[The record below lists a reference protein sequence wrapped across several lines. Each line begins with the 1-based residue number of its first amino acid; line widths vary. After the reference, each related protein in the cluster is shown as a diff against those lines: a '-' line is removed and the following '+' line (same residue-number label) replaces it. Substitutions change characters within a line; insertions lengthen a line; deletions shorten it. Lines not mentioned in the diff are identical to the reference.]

1 MGTLRAVT
9 AVVLALFVVRVAH
22 AQPLSMSRDDV
33 AAASGG
39 RGIASADLNRDGWID
54 LVAAHHDPDGLSILL
69 NRGAGG
75 GYTGSFIALPGGP
88 FDVVIGDLNKDGSP
102 DIAVA
107 NPEAN
112 VINVLFGNGNG
123 TFRGP
128 MNVGARFNPR
138 SLTIADM
145 DKDGN
150 PDIVF
155 TEFYNASVTIYWGDG
170 VQSFIHR
177 QPGSLTVGANPQ
189 GVAVADFNLDGWPDM
204 VVAASGSVGLT
215 VLYHT
220 PGVNT
225 WSRRDLDVP
234 TQQNVVGVGDF
245 DRDGRPDIAA
255 ASTGTT
261 DITVVLNRRAGM
273 TTDIYPSG
281 GSSPRGIVS
290 VDLNRDGRLD
300 LVTANRGSSTLQL
313 LIGRADG
320 TFDAAVGYPSGTG
333 SRAVTA
339 GDFNNDGRVDLA
351 SANEY
356 ASSVTVLSNTTD
368 LPRAGFGYRRHVL
381 GPAIGNSSS
390 GNANDV
396 ADFDRDGRLDAVFN
410 GNGMGVRFADGRSSG
425 PLATFGVTD
434 LAAVNVNGDGATDIV
449 ALSEGLSGGTYSSI
463 ETFIGDGSGNF
474 PGRRSTPTGLLG
486 HQMEAADFNLDGIVD
501 LIITGRTHA
510 NGPWSIRVFSG
521 NGDGTFSLRAAI
533 TPDEAPITLTIG
545 DVDRDGDPDVV
556 TTGRAASPNAA
567 RVVTRLNEGGWN
579 FAPPRETLVLELLG
593 ISYAALGDLNHDGFL
608 DFVGVGS
615 PQDWRSRVQAAV
627 LVGGPA
633 GFAPPTYLRADE
645 FVLGISI
652 ADLDVDG
659 HADLMTD
666 NGAFFK
672 GFGDAT
678 FAPHE
683 LFDFYAPDTQVADF
697 NRDGLPDLIGA
708 HDHEQA
714 KILVLL
720 NRTGT
725 DNGAPTVNLGPD
737 FTMEYRDFY
746 TEGDGR
752 ELWARAID
760 PDVHKMT
767 FKWHLPGGRVEESGT
782 FPFWGVP
789 FSEPGSYE
797 ITVEVNDGRGAV
809 GFDTVAYTITP
820 EKEIVV
826 HVGNAPWDMQPVGNW
841 QVVADASAASGKTAR
856 DINAGAPKITSPSPA
871 PSSYIDVGFV
881 ADTTQTYKLWVR
893 LKADGNSWANDSV
906 WLQFTNAVD
915 SSGRSI
921 APGTA
926 SGIEVN
932 LEECSGC
939 GVSGWGW
946 RDEAWGQPGTIGTL
960 TIRFTKSGWQRVRI
974 QTREDGVSVDQ
985 IVLSAETYKTTRPGA
1000 VKNDATILTPRAYW

>member
-1 MGTLRAVT
+1 MKSLRILSGF
-9 AVVLALFVVRVAH
+9 VLASLITSSAH
-22 AQPLSMSRDDV
+22 AQALSFQRDDIP
-33 AAASGG
+33 AASGA
-39 RGIASADLNRDGWID
+39 RGITSADLNRDGWVDVIT
-54 LVAAHHDPDGLSILL
+54 AHHDPDGLSIHL
-69 NRGAGG
+69 NRGRSG
-75 GYTGSFIALPGGP
+75 GYATTFIPLPGGP
-88 FDVVIGDLNKDGSP
+88 FDVVTGDLNKDGSP

-107 NPEAN
+107 NPDAN
-112 VINVLFGNGNG
+112 VINVLFGNGDG

-138 SLTIADM
+138 ALTIADM
-145 DKDGN
+145 DRDSN

-155 TEFYNASVTIYWGDG
+155 TEFYNSSVTIYWGDG

-177 QPGSLTVGANPQ
+177 QPGSLAVGANPQ
-189 GVAVADFNLDGWPDM
+189 GVAVADFNVDGWPDL
-204 VVAASGSVGLT
+204 VVAGSTSVGLT
-215 VLYHT
+215 LLYHT
-220 PGVNT
+220 PGANT
-225 WSRRDLDVP
+225 FSRQDLDVP
-234 TQQNVVGVGDF
+234 TQQNVVAVGDF
-245 DRDGRPDIAA
+245 DHDGRPDIAA
-255 ASTGTT
+255 ASTTTT
-261 DITVVLNRRAGM
+261 DVTVVLNRRGGM
-273 TTDIYPSG
+273 ATQVYPSG
-281 GSSPRGIVS
+281 GSSPRGIVA

-300 LVTANRGSSTLQL
+300 LVAGTRGTSTVQVL
-313 LIGRADG
+313 LGHADG
-320 TFDAAVGYPSGTG
+320 TFAAAVGYAAGAG

-339 GDFNNDGRVDLA
+339 ADFNNDGRMDLA
-351 SANEY
+351 SGNEY
-356 ASSVTVLSNTTD
+356 ASSMTVLSNTTE
-368 LPRAGFGYRRHVL
+368 LQRAGFGYRRHVL

-410 GNGMGVRFADGRSSG
+410 ANGMGVRFANGRATG

-434 LAAVNVNGDGATDIV
+434 LAAVNVNGDGAADIV

-474 PGRRSTPTGLLG
+474 PGRRNTPTGLLG
-486 HQMEAADFNLDGIVD
+486 HEMEVADFNLDGLVD
-501 LIITGRTHA
+501 MIISGQTQPS
-510 NGPWSIRVFSG
+510 GPWSVRVFGG
-521 NGDGTFSLRAAI
+521 NGDGTFTLRAVI
-533 TPDEAPITLTIG
+533 APAELPFTITIG

-556 TTGRAASPNAA
+556 TTGRATTSEPV
-567 RVVTRLNEGGWN
+567 RVITRLNEGGWR
-579 FAPPRETLVLELLG
+579 FGTPLGTPVAELG
-593 ISYAALGDLNHDGFL
+593 ISDGALGDLNHDGFL
-608 DFVGVGS
+608 DFIGVGS
-615 PQDWRSRVQAAV
+615 APDWRSRTRAAV
-627 LVGGPA
+627 LLGGPA
-633 GFAPPTYLRADE
+633 GFAPPTYLTANE

-666 NGAFFK
+666 NGTFFK
-672 GFGDAT
+672 GAGDGT
-678 FAPHE
+678 FATAE
-683 LFDFYAPDTQVADF
+683 LFDFYGPDTQIADF

-708 HDHEQA
+708 HEHEQA
-714 KILVLL
+714 QILVLL

-737 FTMEYRDFY
+737 FKFEYREFY
-746 TEGDGR
+746 GEGDAR
-752 ELWARAID
+752 ELWARATD

-789 FSEPGSYE
+789 LSEPGSYE
-797 ITVEVNDGRGAV
+797 ITVEANDGRGAV

-820 EKEIVV
+820 EKEVV
-826 HVGNAPWDMQPVGNW
+826 LHVGMAPWDTEQVGNW
-841 QVVADASAASGKTAR
+841 QIVSDASAASGKAAR
-856 DINAGAPKITSPSPA
+856 DINVGAPKVTSPSPA
-871 PSSYIDVGFV
+871 PPSYIDVGFV

-946 RDEAWGQPGTIGTL
+946 RDEAWGQRDMIGTL

-974 QTREDGVSVDQ
+974 QTREDGASVDQ
-985 IVLSAETYKTTRPGA
+985 IVLSSETYRTTRPGA
-1000 VKNDATILTPRAYW
+1000 VKNDATILSPRAYW